1 MCNFKLNCAPGAPQA
16 IPQLSRAQLESDWTT
31 EFQRES
37 DEFHVLCTKTS
48 NMKPV

>member
-31 EFQRES
+31 AFQRESNEES
-37 DEFHVLCTKTS
+37 DEFHVLYTKT
-48 NMKPV
+48 